1 MFGLFKQ
8 RRRRQLRSQLVPNEW
23 RSIISR
29 NLPFFNRLAAA
40 DQRELLGHVQVF
52 LAEKRFEGCGGLR
65 LTDEIRVTIA
75 TQACLLLLHRRTDY
89 YPRLVT
95 ILVYPSGYVVDE
107 ERHVEGHIWEEGREG
122 RLGETGREM
131 GSMVLAWD
139 AAKSGASD
147 PSDGKNLVLH
157 EFAHQLDFED
167 FIGDGVPALGSRREK
182 LSWAEVMKMEFAA
195 LRAADATGISTLLD
209 TYGATNAAEFFA
221 VATEAFF
228 ERPQALQQQHPRL
241 YGEMRRF
248 FRQDPARYSSEP
260 AARVSGCVSIGH
272 RAAVARRDWILRR
285 LRAAASLRRSMV
297 LQPGGFLRDPRSRC
311 IRLFSPAT
319 KATGRRRASHR

>member
-1 MFGLFKQ
+1 MAYAEDMFRFFKR
-8 RRRRQLRSQLVPNEW
+8 RRRRQLRAQRVPGEW

-29 NLPFFNRLAAA
+29 NVPFFDRLPPE

-52 LAEKRFEGCGGLR
+52 LAEKNFEGCGGLQ

-95 ILVYPSGYVVDE
+95 ILVYPSGFAVE
-107 ERHVEGHIWEEGREG
+107 EKRHLEGHIWSESRED
-122 RLGETGREM
+122 RLGETGRQM

-139 AAKSGASD
+139 AAKSGATD

-167 FIGDGVPALGSRREK
+167 FAADGVPALGSRGDK
-182 LSWAEVMKMEFAA
+182 LSWARVMKMEFAA
-195 LRAADATGISTLLD
+195 LRAADETGIPTLLD
-209 TYGATNAAEFFA
+209 TYGATNPAEFFA

-228 ERPQALQQQHPRL
+228 ERPRALRRQHSRL
-241 YGEMRRF
+241 YDELERF
-248 FRQDPARYSSEP
+248 FRQDPALYSSELAP
-260 AARVSGCVSIGH
+260 
-272 RAAVARRDWILRR
+272 RR
-285 LRAAASLRRSMV
+285 
-297 LQPGGFLRDPRSRC
+297 
-311 IRLFSPAT
+311 
-319 KATGRRRASHR
+319 